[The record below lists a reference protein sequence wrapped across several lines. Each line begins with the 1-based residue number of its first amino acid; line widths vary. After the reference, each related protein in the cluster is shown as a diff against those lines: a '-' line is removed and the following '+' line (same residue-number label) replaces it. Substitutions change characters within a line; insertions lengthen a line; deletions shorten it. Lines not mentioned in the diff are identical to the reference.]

1 MTHLRVSE
9 AAALVGVSDD
19 TLRRWI
25 KAEGIDTS
33 VDEAGRMVIS
43 GADVADYA
51 IRASAP
57 AQEGDVLRSARNHFV
72 GIVTAVK
79 TDTVMAQVDMQCGP
93 FRVVSLMSSEA
104 VAELGLEV
112 GSVATAVI
120 KATTVIIETNPGS
133 AR

>member
-1 MTHLRVSE
+1 MPRLRVSE

-25 KAEGIDTS
+25 KSSGIVTSLDEG
-33 VDEAGRMVIS
+33 GRTVIA
-43 GADVADYA
+43 GADLAGYA
-51 IRASAP
+51 ARTPAP
-57 AQEGDVLRSARNHFV
+57 APAGDVLRSARNHFV

-79 TDTVMAQVDMQCGP
+79 TDAVMAQVDMQCGP

-104 VAELGLEV
+104 VSDLGLEV

-120 KATTVIIETNPGS
+120 KATTVIIETTPGS
-133 AR
+133 SQ

>member
-33 VDEAGRMVIS
+33 VDEAGRTVIA
-43 GADVADYA
+43 GTDLADYA
-51 IRASAP
+51 ARASAP
-57 AQEGDVLRSARNHFV
+57 EEARDTLRSARNHFV

-104 VAELGLEV
+104 VRDLGLEV

-120 KATTVIIETNPGS
+120 KATTVIVETSPR
-133 AR
+133 APR